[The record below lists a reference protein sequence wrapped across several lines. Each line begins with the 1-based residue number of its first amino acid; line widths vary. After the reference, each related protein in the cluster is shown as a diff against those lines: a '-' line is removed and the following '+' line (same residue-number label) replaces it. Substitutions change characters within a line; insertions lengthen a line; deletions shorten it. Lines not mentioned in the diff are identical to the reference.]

1 MTKTNLVKLS
11 EFAIALQGMR
21 QDLIHLQEQEQLEL
35 DKMPDVYENSVLRE
49 IMIEDIDSLNDVVEE
64 VEMALDNLRAILHNN
79 K

>member
-49 IMIEDIDSLNDVVEE
+49 IMLEDIDSFNDVVEG

>member
-21 QDLIHLQEQEQLEL
+21 HDLIHLQEQEQLEL

-49 IMIEDIDSLNDVVEE
+49 IMLEDIDSFNDVVEG

>member
-21 QDLIHLQEQEQLEL
+21 QDLIHLQEQEQQEL

-49 IMIEDIDSLNDVVEE
+49 IMLEDIDRFNDVV
-64 VEMALDNLRAILHNN
+64 
-79 K
+79 

>member
-21 QDLIHLQEQEQLEL
+21 QDLTHLQEQEQLEL

>member
-21 QDLIHLQEQEQLEL
+21 QDLIHLQEQEQQEL

-49 IMIEDIDSLNDVVEE
+49 IMLEDIDSFNDVV
-64 VEMALDNLRAILHNN
+64 
-79 K
+79 

>member
-21 QDLIHLQEQEQLEL
+21 QELIHLQEQEQQEL

-49 IMIEDIDSLNDVVEE
+49 IMLEDIDSFNDVVEG

>member
-21 QDLIHLQEQEQLEL
+21 QDLIHLQEQEQQEL

-49 IMIEDIDSLNDVVEE
+49 IMLEDIDSFNDVVEG